1 MASKKDLLKA
11 AGTAAGAKKN
21 NMVYDPNKKT
31 EGKTVVI
38 EKIEAPKEEPKK
50 IVLKKKNV
58 TEAIMTAGKKS
69 KETVPYTVRIEKDL
83 LKQWKIYTECG
94 AYGDKSKLTE
104 AALTEYMNRHK
115 LTAEQQAKYNA
126 LMDL

>member
-1 MASKKDLLKA
+1 MASKKDLMKA
-11 AGTAAGAKKN
+11 AGTAAGAKK
-21 NMVYDPNKKT
+21 T
-31 EGKTVVI
+31 T
-38 EKIEAPKEEPKK
+38 APKQ
-50 IVLKKKNV
+50 

-126 LMDL
+126 LMEL